1 MASSKAREALQALKK
16 AGTAKHRAG
25 YVRYGITTTKAF
37 GVPMGKIQALGK
49 KLGTDHALAEEL
61 WKSGWYEA
69 RLLTAYVDDPDQV
82 TVARMDRWV
91 KQMDNWAVVDTLCFA
106 CWDRSPHAWGRIRAW
121 AGRREEFVKRASFA
135 LLASVAVHRKDL
147 PEGKFLPMLELI
159 ERAAEDDRNFVKKG
173 VSWALRTV
181 GRRGPRVHAAAVALS
196 RKLIASGSQSARWV
210 GRDALKDL
218 TRPQVAGKFKGKS
231 A

>member
-1 MASSKAREALQALKK
+1 MSKKAQEALKALKK
-16 AGTAKHRAG
+16 GGNAKVLAG
-25 YVRYGITTTKAF
+25 YARYGIATNKAF
-37 GVPMGKIQALGK
+37 GVPMAKIQALGQR
-49 KLGTDHALAEEL
+49 LGTDRKLAEEL

-69 RLLTAYVDDPDQV
+69 RLLTAYVDDPAQV

-91 KQMDNWAVVDTLCFA
+91 EQMDNWAVVDTLCFA

-121 AGRREEFVKRASFA
+121 ATRREEFVKRASFA
-135 LLASVAVHRKDL
+135 LLASVAVHRKEL
-147 PEGKFLPMLELI
+147 PEAKFLPMLRLI
-159 ERAAEDDRNFVKKG
+159 ERAAKDDRNFVKKG

-181 GRRGPRVHAAAVALS
+181 GRKGPRLHTKAVALA
-196 RKLIASGSQSARWV
+196 RKLIASGSKSAQWV
-210 GRDALKDL
+210 GRDALRDL